1 MRKHRRAT
9 AALCLAV
16 FFVTA
21 VSCRPAFAEEDAAPD
36 VSARAASLYCVNS
49 GEFLYEKNAGERLPM
64 ASTTKI
70 MTSLLALESAAASN
84 KTVTVTK
91 EMYAE
96 GSSMYLKAGDQLKLS
111 DLAAGMMMVSGN
123 DAANAAALT
132 VGKTYENFANL
143 MNTRAKQIGMNDT
156 HFVTPSGLD
165 DEEHYSTAHDMA
177 LLLDC
182 ANQNDTFAKIS
193 SQKSMKVSFIK
204 PEDQSYT
211 YGNHNRLLSL
221 YEYCTGGKTGFT
233 KTAGRCLVT
242 SAEKD
247 GIKLIAVTLNAPDDW
262 NDHMNLYNYGF
273 SQLTRVSFDDTAYHI
288 KLPLT
293 GSDKDQIS
301 VSAYTTADVV
311 VKNEDKDKIKRE
323 VSLPPFVY
331 APVEAGQVLG
341 KVIYTIDGK
350 TVAMNNL
357 VSDGDYPLEEE
368 KKGFFSSIADFFAK
382 LFGG

>member
-1 MRKHRRAT
+1 MRRRTT
-9 AALCLAV
+9 AIICLTV
-16 FFVTA
+16 FVLMA
-21 VSCRPAFAEEDAAPD
+21 SVSWRTAFAEEDNAPG
-36 VSARAASLYCVNS
+36 VSARAAALFCVNS
-49 GEFLYEKNAGERLPM
+49 GEFLFEKNAGEKLPM

-70 MTSLLALESAAASN
+70 MTSLLALEAAAAQN
-84 KTVTVTK
+84 QTVTVTK

-96 GSSMYLKAGDQLKLS
+96 GSSMYLKAGDKLKLS
-111 DLAAGMMMVSGN
+111 DLAVGMMMVSGN

-132 VGKTYENFANL
+132 VGKTQEKFADL
-143 MNTRAKQIGMNDT
+143 MNARARQIGMKDT

-165 DEEHYSTAHDMA
+165 DPEHYSTAHDMA

-193 SQKSMKVSFIK
+193 SQKSMKVSFIE
-204 PEDQSYT
+204 PEDQANT
-211 YGNHNRLLSL
+211 YANHNRLLSL

-233 KTAGRCLVT
+233 KDSGRCLVT

-247 GIKLIAVTLNAPDDW
+247 GVKLIAVTLHAPDDW
-262 NDHMNLYNYGF
+262 NDHINLYNYGF
-273 SQLTRVSFDDTAYHI
+273 DQLTRVSFDDTAYHI
-288 KLPLT
+288 KLPLA

-311 VKNEDKDKIKRE
+311 VKNEMKDKIKRQ

-341 KVIYTIDGK
+341 KVIYTLDGK
-350 TVAMNNL
+350 TVAVNDL
-357 VSDGDYPLEEE
+357 VADGDYPLQEEE
-368 KKGFFSSIADFFAK
+368 KNFFSQIADFFRN
-382 LFGG
+382 LFGGG

>member
-21 VSCRPAFAEEDAAPD
+21 VSCRPAFAEEDAAPG
-36 VSARAASLYCVNS
+36 VSARAAALFCVNS
-49 GEFLYEKNAGERLPM
+49 GEFLYEKNADERLPM

-70 MTSLLALESAAASN
+70 MTTLLTLESAAASN

-111 DLAAGMMMVSGN
+111 DLAVGMMMVSGN

-132 VGKTYENFANL
+132 VGKTFENFANL
-143 MNTRAKQIGMNDT
+143 MNARAKQIGMNDT

-193 SQKSMKVSFIK
+193 SQMSMKVSFIK

-293 GSDKDQIS
+293 GSDKEQIS

-341 KVIYTIDGK
+341 KVIYTLDGK
-350 TVAMNNL
+350 TVAMNDL
-357 VSDGDYPLEEE
+357 VSDGDYPLAEE